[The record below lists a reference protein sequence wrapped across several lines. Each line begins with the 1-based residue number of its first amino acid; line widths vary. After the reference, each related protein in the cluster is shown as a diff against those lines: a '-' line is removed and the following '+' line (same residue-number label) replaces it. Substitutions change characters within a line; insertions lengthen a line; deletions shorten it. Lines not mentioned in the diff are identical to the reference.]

1 MSRPHPLAPLLAV
14 VALSA
19 TTQAQAHDHLIGATP
34 AAGATVA
41 APRQLV
47 LTFSETMVGH
57 FSGFELARADGQKI
71 AVKVTL
77 GKGGL
82 SLVGAPMPPLAP
94 GTYRVTWHAVSA
106 DTHRME
112 GAYTFTVR

>member
-1 MSRPHPLAPLLAV
+1 MAAKDVKFSTEARDRMLRGVDTLAN
-14 VALSA
+14 
-19 TTQAQAHDHLIGATP
+19 
-34 AAGATVA
+34 
-41 APRQLV
+41 
-47 LTFSETMVGH
+47 
-57 FSGFELARADGQKI
+57 